1 MAKLLVPPHI
11 LSRILNHA
19 RSESPLE
26 CCGLLGGHRT
36 TSDWHVKSLHLLI
49 NELASPTRYRSEP
62 ASLLKALK
70 AVRLA
75 GEEVVAIYHSHPTSD
90 PVPSLVDR
98 DWHWADD
105 VVDLIIGLAGST
117 PQYRAWLLNPWPA
130 HEVLVEE
137 WSGFRGDVGQAS
149 HFQADL
155 KIRDAGEDQIDA
167 HKRADYPKT

>member
-49 NELASPTRYRSEP
+49 NELGSPTRYRSEP

-75 GEEVVAIYHSHPTSD
+75 GEEVVAIYHSHPTS
-90 PVPSLVDR
+90 SAQCQSRSTRLGTGS
-98 DWHWADD
+98 D

-130 HEVLVEE
+130 REVLVEE